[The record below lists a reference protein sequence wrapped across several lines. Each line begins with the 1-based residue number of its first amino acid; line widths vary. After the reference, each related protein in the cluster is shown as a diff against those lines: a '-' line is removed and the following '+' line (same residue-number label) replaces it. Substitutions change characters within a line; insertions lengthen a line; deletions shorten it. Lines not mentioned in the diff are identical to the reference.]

1 MTHLKSAANFTSP
14 LGRANHA
21 PVGGR
26 VITALVESAWHQL
39 GQFLAFFLADYVA
52 VYTQRNSEHKAISER
67 NPPPCLARKKTKRR
81 RHFPRRVRKPVSSE
95 ITPGA
100 NRARAPPRQSGARV
114 PL

>member
-1 MTHLKSAANFTSP
+1 MTHLKSAANITSP
-14 LGRANHA
+14 LGRSNHG
-21 PVGGR
+21 PVGGG

-52 VYTQRNSEHKAISER
+52 V
-67 NPPPCLARKKTKRR
+67 PPP
-81 RHFPRRVRKPVSSE
+81 VRKPVSSA
-95 ITPGA
+95 ITA